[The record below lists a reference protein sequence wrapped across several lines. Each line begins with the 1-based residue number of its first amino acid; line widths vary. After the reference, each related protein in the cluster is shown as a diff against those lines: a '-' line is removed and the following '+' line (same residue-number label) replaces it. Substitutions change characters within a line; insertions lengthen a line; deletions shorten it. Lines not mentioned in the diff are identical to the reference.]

1 LIKHYSGLSPI
12 NIGTGEEV
20 STGELARMIT
30 ETVSFQGDLIFDT
43 SKPDGSPR
51 KLLDV
56 SRMQELGW
64 KSSITLKDGLKSTYE
79 WYQANKL

>member
-1 LIKHYSGLSPI
+1 
-12 NIGTGEEV
+12 
-20 STGELARMIT
+20 MIT

-79 WYQANKL
+79 WYQANEL